1 MLQRPELDGGGG
13 GGEKDWESQGRVG
26 VVLQLC
32 AYASPFGAHTHL
44 PSLDPVGAPRL
55 EQEQVPG
62 LQMPMLPLSN
72 RIIILATDFF
82 RGG

>member
-13 GGEKDWESQGRVG
+13 GGEKDWESRGRVG

-55 EQEQVPG
+55 G
-62 LQMPMLPLSN
+62 
-72 RIIILATDFF
+72 
-82 RGG
+82 